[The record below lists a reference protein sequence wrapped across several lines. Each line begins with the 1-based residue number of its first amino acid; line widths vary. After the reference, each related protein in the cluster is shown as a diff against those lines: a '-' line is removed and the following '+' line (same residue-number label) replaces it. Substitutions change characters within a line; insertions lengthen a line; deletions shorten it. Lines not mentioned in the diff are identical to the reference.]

1 MELTILLLLNFR
13 CKLILSFTKN
23 DSCASINSIDHV
35 IANKHGCCLFFR
47 IHSLIQ
53 ALITRIV
60 NWINEKWFHLCR
72 MKFLLFTIL
81 INIIGFQISAQP
93 LIHAHNDYQKPE
105 PLTNALRHK
114 VFSIEADIYCSGDRL
129 LVAHDKKELPIAPTL
144 DSLYLQPIIEL
155 FRRHRGFISN
165 DSAYAPMLMIDI
177 KENGEIAIAQLIKLV
192 SAHRSVFDRSL
203 NGNAVQLVIS
213 GDRGAS
219 STWSAYPRYILF
231 DGRPNEVYDSV
242 TLQRV
247 AFISDSYLK
256 YINPQDSSNRLIRQ
270 VAKKVHSIGKLFRL
284 WGSPDN
290 PDSWK
295 LQQQQGIDIIN
306 TDKVEECR
314 DNFLKKASA
323 GN

>member
-1 MELTILLLLNFR
+1 
-13 CKLILSFTKN
+13 
-23 DSCASINSIDHV
+23 
-35 IANKHGCCLFFR
+35 
-47 IHSLIQ
+47 
-53 ALITRIV
+53 
-60 NWINEKWFHLCR
+60 
-72 MKFLLFTIL
+72 MKFFLFAIL
-81 INIIGFQISAQP
+81 INLTGFQISAQP

-114 VFSIEADIYCSGDRL
+114 VFSIEADIYPFGNRL
-129 LVAHDKKELPIAPTL
+129 LVAHDKKEVATAPTL

-155 FRRHRGFISN
+155 FRRHRGIISN
-165 DSAYAPMLMIDI
+165 DSSYAPVLMIDI
-177 KENGEIAIAQLIKLV
+177 KENGEAAIAHLIKLV
-192 SAHRSVFDRSL
+192 SVHRAVFDRSL
-203 NGNAVQLVIS
+203 NSKAVQLVIS

-219 STWSAYPRYILF
+219 STWTSYPLYIFF

-242 TLQRV
+242 TLRRV
-247 AFISDSYLK
+247 AFISDSYVK
-256 YINPQDSSNRLIRQ
+256 YIDPRDSSYRLIIE
-270 VAKKVHSIGKLFRL
+270 VVKKVHGIGKLFRL

-314 DNFLKKASA
+314 NNFLKNPPA